1 MKGKKSVPCL
11 PGSSRLQMPSGN
23 GATVKKTST
32 STKGSATKK
41 VMSMGKS
48 KGILGS
54 SSSVKQKGKY

>member
-32 STKGSATKK
+32 STKGSATNK
-41 VMSMGKS
+41 VMAMGKS
-48 KGILGS
+48 KGVLGS
-54 SSSVKQKGKY
+54 KSSVKQKGKY